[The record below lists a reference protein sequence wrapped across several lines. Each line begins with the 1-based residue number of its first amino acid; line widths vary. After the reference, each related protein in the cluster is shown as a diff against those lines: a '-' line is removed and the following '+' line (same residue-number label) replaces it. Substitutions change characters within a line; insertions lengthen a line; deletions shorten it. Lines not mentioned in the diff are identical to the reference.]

1 MIVIGW
7 CNIKAL
13 SSAIIIVRISKDGI
27 LFEGG
32 ECNSSPFYTAADR
45 RRKTVTN
52 RKSIKN
58 GYSDYV
64 ASSIRHYYCR
74 HGDASDVARRSR
86 YIVFCDF
93 YIVCK
98 FAHLVVMECR

>member
-13 SSAIIIVRISKDGI
+13 SSAIIIARISKDGI

-32 ECNSSPFYTAADR
+32 ECNSSPIYTAADR

-64 ASSIRHYYCR
+64 ATALYAIIVVAMAMLVMWL
-74 HGDASDVARRSR
+74 DAQD
-86 YIVFCDF
+86 IVWFVILALGF
-93 YIVCK
+93 
-98 FAHLVVMECR
+98 FH